1 MLFVI
6 SFHLLFGV
14 IKVRSPKMTGRVWMV
29 LTGIMVKNS
38 RKLPRIRESHRKKK
52 GRSKFQNYNHIEK
65 KIADKNPRIRES
77 HREKGR

>member
-38 RKLPRIRESHRKKK
+38 RKLPRIRESHRKK
-52 GRSKFQNYNHIEK
+52 REI
-65 KIADKNPRIRES
+65 KIPELQS
-77 HREKGR
+77 HREKNSR